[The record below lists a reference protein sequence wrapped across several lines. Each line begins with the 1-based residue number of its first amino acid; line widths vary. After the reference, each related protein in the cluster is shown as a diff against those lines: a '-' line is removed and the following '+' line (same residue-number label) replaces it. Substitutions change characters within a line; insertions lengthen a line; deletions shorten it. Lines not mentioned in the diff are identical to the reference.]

1 MTSHRDRAVT
11 AAIELLASGGIRAL
25 THLRV
30 DERAGFPR
38 GSTSNVFRTREALLL
53 GVCEHMVVSELPEI
67 ATGFTAH
74 TPDEFAESLTELF
87 RFLVGPSRTMTA
99 ARLALIV
106 EGGHD
111 AAVRSALA
119 AGRIGIESPILPA
132 LVALGAPDPL
142 LGVQLIA
149 TCFEGLFL
157 HVIGQHAHVD
167 TEAVIAATVR
177 TIFAPADGMQ
187 LHRQQVAG

>member
-1 MTSHRDRAVT
+1 MTSHRDRAIA

-53 GVCEHMVVSELPEI
+53 GVCEYMVASELPEI
-67 ATGFTAH
+67 ATGFAAS
-74 TPDEFAESLTELF
+74 TPDEFAESLTALF
-87 RFLVGPSRTMTA
+87 RYLVGPSRTMTT

-119 AGRIGIESPILPA
+119 AGRVGIERSILPA

-157 HVIGQHAHVD
+157 HVIGRHAHID
-167 TEAVIAATVR
+167 AEAVIAATVR
-177 TIFAPADGMQ
+177 TIFAPVDTA
-187 LHRQQVAG
+187 R

>member
-1 MTSHRDRAVT
+1 MASHRNRAIA
-11 AAIELLASGGIRAL
+11 AAIELLASGGVRAL

-53 GVCEHMVVSELPEI
+53 GVCEHMVASELPEI
-67 ATGFTAH
+67 ATGFAAT
-74 TPDEFAESLTELF
+74 TPDEFAASLTALF
-87 RFLVGPSRTMTA
+87 DYLIGPSRTMTT

-111 AAVRSALA
+111 PAVRSALTT
-119 AGRIGIESPILPA
+119 GRTGIENAILPA
-132 LVALGAPDPL
+132 LVALDAPDPL

-157 HVIGQHAHVD
+157 HVIGQHAPID
-167 TEAVIAATVR
+167 ADAVISATVR
-177 TIFAPADGMQ
+177 AIFAPPM
-187 LHRQQVAG
+187 HRL